1 MDIITNANGEI
12 VLLNDGSIIGLPTT
26 PAVTSIPVVVN
37 YQSAVSSPATLYD
50 GQNDESTVT
59 FSIAQGKNN
68 VNIQSGYAYIKGDNP
83 NGLVGTGYFAAE
95 PIVAGGVLIDN
106 WDPSANS
113 GGGAARFKVNSAGT
127 IDIVFACIIEGTRI
141 TLADGSTKAIENITY
156 EDELLVW
163 NFYTGGF
170 DKAKPTWIKT
180 AEVAPKYNL
189 VKFSNGAEIGFVG
202 AGGNVGYHRIF
213 NKEAGAFTHTGTSDT
228 PNGTTTFAEDGT
240 FPTVISQEVV
250 EKEVKFY
257 NIITDKH
264 YNLFANKILTS
275 CRLSNKYAIDDM
287 KYIGKLK
294 ISEAEEKAYF
304 SNIILNKKAIDNN

>member
-12 VLLNDGSIIGLPTT
+12 VLLNDGSIIGLPIT

-95 PIVAGGVLIDN
+95 PIVAGGVFIDN

-127 IDIVFACIIEGTRI
+127 IDIVF
-141 TLADGSTKAIENITY
+141 ITY